1 MKRHL
6 RNFLFI
12 LFLSLII
19 LPTTSAFA
27 IAGGGGHSSS
37 GGHSGSSHSSSSSG
51 SSSHS
56 HSSYGESN
64 FPGSSRRYT
73 SSGYYGGSYASSNK
87 FDLSDML
94 FLGFILLTFGGG
106 IAALKYK
113 LNLQNK
119 KYKCLSAMREFKRD
133 DSAWDYNTLEKDVTR
148 AFYLVQEAWTERDQD
163 IAKDYMSK
171 EIYKLH
177 KCKTEWMKIRGEKNI
192 LKDIKLL
199 SITPVGALDSEN
211 NLKDMLWVN
220 IKCSMIDYTINEKTN
235 EIIEGNRWKSKKY
248 EQFWKFKRNENHWV
262 LDTIKWPDE
271 IEDLDGFYNI
281 KNNQL

>member
-1 MKRHL
+1 MKRYL
-6 RNFLFI
+6 KNFLLI

-27 IAGGGGHSSS
+27 IAGGGHGGGGGHSSS
-37 GGHSGSSHSSSSSG
+37 SSSSHSSSSSSSS

-56 HSSYGESN
+56 YYGESN
-64 FPGSSRRYT
+64 FPGSSIRYT
-73 SSGYYGGSYASSNK
+73 SSGYYGGGYESSNK
-87 FDLSDML
+87 LNLSDIL
-94 FLGFILLTFGGG
+94 FLIFAFLTFGGG
-106 IAALKYK
+106 IASLKYK
-113 LNLQNK
+113 AKLQSK
-119 KYKCLSAMREFKRD
+119 KYKCLSAISEFKKN
-133 DSAWDYNTLEKDVTR
+133 DSGWDYDNLEKDITR

-163 IAKDYMSK
+163 IAKDYMSND
-171 EIYKLH
+171 IYKLH

-235 EIIEGNRWKSKKY
+235 EIIEGNRWKSTKY

-262 LDTIKWPDE
+262 LDNIKWPDE
-271 IEDLDGFYNI
+271 IEDLNGFYNI
-281 KNNQL
+281 KK